1 MKTKQRKI
9 WFTIVELL
17 TVMAVIAMLMGILVP
32 ALNLVRTLAKD
43 VNQKA
48 EFHSI
53 DVALE
58 TYVNESPTQQYPDS
72 GMLGTAAANGRTVGA
87 QRLTEALLGRDLV
100 GFDPNSTW
108 DAFADEKKPDVYA
121 SKNAP
126 KSSTQ
131 SLIDSSL
138 ARREGPYLNPANVE
152 VFQLYQLFTNFTTA
166 PNLSY
171 AYPGSTT
178 PAPVLTDIYRVRNV
192 VAKGKTVMAGTPI
205 LYYKANT
212 SSKLFPDTNDPSVI
226 TIADKD
232 ANTYIYNSIDNEELI
247 TLGTV
252 KNQAVQHYFNALPSP
267 GSLSGSNNGGRW
279 WFYKTI
285 TDRKI
290 TNQARPYNM
299 TGYILISAG
308 ADGIYGTR
316 DDVCN
321 F

>member
-1 MKTKQRKI
+1 MKTKRRKI
-9 WFTIVELL
+9 GFTIVELL

-32 ALNLVRTLAKD
+32 ALNLVRKLAKD

-72 GMLGTAAANGRTVGA
+72 AQLGIKAANGRTTGA

-108 DAFADEKKPDVYA
+108 DAKADELKQDVYA
-121 SKNAP
+121 SKTF
-126 KSSTQ
+126 KGSSQ

-138 ARREGPYLNPANVE
+138 ARREGPYLNPANAE
-152 VFQLYQLFTNFTTA
+152 VFQLYQLFSDFTT
-166 PNLSY
+166 NISY

-192 VAKGKTVMAGTPI
+192 VVKGKTIMAGTPI

-212 SSKLFPDTNDPSVI
+212 NSKLFPDTNDPSVT
-226 TIADKD
+226 TILDAD
-232 ANTYIYNSIDNEELI
+232 ANSYIYNSIDNEELI

-252 KNQAVQHYFNALPSP
+252 KNQAVPHYFDFLR
-267 GSLSGSNNGGRW
+267 SGYKPDGTHNGRW

-299 TGYILISAG
+299 TGYLLISAG

-321 F
+321 FQ